1 MNIITKM
8 ETINN
13 QTQNMEFYNLQKPEP
28 TQTQERI
35 EVLDVIRGIALLGI
49 LIANMSF
56 FSSPALYL
64 EVLGINLWTGFWNE
78 TTTSFINLFVQGKF
92 YSIFS
97 FLFGLGF
104 AIFFERAIAKTTRP
118 NLLFNKRLL
127 ILLGFG
133 LFHAFFVWYGDVLV
147 TYALVGFLLP
157 LFFYRKPK
165 TLLIWVFSLFVS
177 LIIVSA
183 IVFGAIA
190 ILKSTDEAILAE
202 VLQPFFA
209 NIQNSIDS
217 SFAAYSQGTFAEIM
231 TQRTAD
237 TLFIYSQIFASV
249 FIILPLFLL
258 GLYAGKTK
266 IFQNIETNL
275 NKIKKICIWSFVIGF
290 SMSVVKF
297 WSKNMMAGDIFS
309 FYSVSFY
316 GAGIFG
322 DTGLA
327 LFIISLIVLLYHK
340 GRSMFIFKPLA
351 NVGRMALSNYL
362 LQSIICTIIFYS
374 YGFGLYGNVSP
385 ALSLVLVIFIFI
397 FQIFIS
403 KYWLERFRFGP
414 VEWIWRSGTY
424 GKTFEMKK

>member
-1 MNIITKM
+1 M
-8 ETINN
+8 ETIYN

-231 TQRTAD
+231 TQRIAD